1 MPPKRIVASKETLAA
16 RISELER
23 ELLAYQEY
31 FSCTRRNML
40 VVRLSNEGQDRGFAV
55 EAIGLT
61 RATGGVV
68 IQGPIVSL
76 ATDWCARARASD
88 DYAWKDLGERI
99 ERLTQRQM
107 DSEARIAWCTTC
119 RNKRKVCCSESCPV
133 GPDGVRQWENPFCAE
148 CCPGHPNTPLG
159 Q

>member
-1 MPPKRIVASKETLAA
+1 MPSKRIVASKETLAA
-16 RISELER
+16 RIKDLER

-40 VVRLSNEGQDRGFAV
+40 VVRHSNEGTDRGFAV
-55 EAIGLT
+55 ETIGLT

-68 IQGPIVSL
+68 IQGANVTL
-76 ATDWCARARASD
+76 ATDWCARARSSD
-88 DYAWKDLGERI
+88 DYAWQDLAERI

-107 DSEARIAWCTTC
+107 DSEAGITTCTTC

-133 GPDGVRQWENPFCAE
+133 GTDGVKQWVDPFCTD
-148 CCPGHPNTPLG
+148 CCRAHVHSP